1 MGWREILGVDDT
13 TQLQTQGDIPT
24 IPTEPPSQGGSD
36 PKSQSSVGIV
46 PISPSLS
53 KCEGGIPATEKTG
66 SDVMNKDEGM
76 LTFEALELITFSTKA
91 RGIVSLKPGNRL
103 TWPEEEARR
112 VLQYYPETLRL
123 IETSPDWPAAWR
135 ALADM
140 TGGIEQSDGRYLG
153 VLALLDECDRAF
165 DGKNWTDFKRLA
177 EKVRFYVSRK

>member
-1 MGWREILGVDDT
+1 MGWREIMGVEAS
-13 TQLQTQGDIPT
+13 TQLSGIRKTGT
-24 IPTEPPSQGGSD
+24 IHTKPPSKDEKD
-36 PKSQSSVGIV
+36 PQKPSSVCIV
-46 PISPSLS
+46 PDSLIPP
-53 KCEGGIPATEKTG
+53 KDVGGIPATEKTG
-66 SDVMNKDEGM
+66 SDVMDEDEGM